1 MLFDGIGLND
11 FYRDKLKRS
20 TSKKNYQVEND
31 FEDPVPKLTRVVSEK
46 SWLLDQNNYANNFFS
61 FKYCKNDSSNK
72 NTGVSQKLFDQSSQE
87 ASTLQRYKVSFLSY
101 KENIPKDILMI
112 WLNSKAYSYKS

>member
-46 SWLLDQNNYANNFFS
+46 S
-61 FKYCKNDSSNK
+61 
-72 NTGVSQKLFDQSSQE
+72 
-87 ASTLQRYKVSFLSY
+87 
-101 KENIPKDILMI
+101 
-112 WLNSKAYSYKS
+112 

>member
-1 MLFDGIGLND
+1 MLFDGIGLNY

-46 SWLLDQNNYANNFFS
+46 SWLLDQNNYTNNFFS

-87 ASTLQRYKVSFLSY
+87 ASTLQRYKVSFY
-101 KENIPKDILMI
+101 HIKKIFQKIF
-112 WLNSKAYSYKS
+112 